1 MLHVAVGALFD
12 AIITRAHT
20 PDRDFPHDMAT
31 LHCGFTGL
39 AGSLTHETQLLFGH
53 RALHPSY
60 STIIELTRI
69 IDAIIID
76 EQRLSQRT
84 HIDQMMPVAM
94 VTGQP

>member
-1 MLHVAVGALFD
+1 MVHVAVGALCD
-12 AIITRAHT
+12 AIVTRAHT

-31 LHCGFTGL
+31 LPCGFTGL
-39 AGSLTHETQLLFGH
+39 AGSLTHATQRLCGH

-60 STIIELTRI
+60 STLIELTRLI
-69 IDAIIID
+69 EAIIID
-76 EQRLSQRT
+76 APRLRQRT